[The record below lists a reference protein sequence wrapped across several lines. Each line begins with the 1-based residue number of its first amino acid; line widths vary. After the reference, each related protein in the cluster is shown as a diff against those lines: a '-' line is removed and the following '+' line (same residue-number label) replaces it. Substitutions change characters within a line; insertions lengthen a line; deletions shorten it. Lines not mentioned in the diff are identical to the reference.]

1 MSASKDYRL
10 GLLYLIHLLVS
21 ADGVIDD
28 NEQVAIKKVM
38 DKEGIPLS
46 LFEEFQAAI
55 LNKKERDIYQAGID
69 YLNRCT
75 DEEKLR
81 AFVHLYQMSEVD
93 GRVHIKEVRLL
104 LYSIKMAGIEFN
116 HVVDEAARQKSLSL

>member
-1 MSASKDYRL
+1 MGSNKDYRL
-10 GLLYLIHLLVS
+10 GLLYLVHLLVS
-21 ADGVIDD
+21 ADGVIDE
-28 NEQVAIKKVM
+28 NEQLAMKRVM
-38 DKEGIPLS
+38 DKEEIPAS

-55 LNKKERDIYQAGID
+55 ASKTERDIYQAGID

-75 DEEKLR
+75 DAEKLR

-93 GRVHIKEVRLL
+93 GRVHVKEVRLL

-116 HVVDEAARQKSLSL
+116 HVVDEAARQKAL